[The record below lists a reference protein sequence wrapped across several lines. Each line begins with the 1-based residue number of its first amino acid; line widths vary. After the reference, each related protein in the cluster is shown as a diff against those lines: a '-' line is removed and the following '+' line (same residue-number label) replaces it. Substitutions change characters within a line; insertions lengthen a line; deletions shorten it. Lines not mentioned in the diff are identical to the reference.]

1 MNILKFIS
9 HNSMYFYI
17 AFMLFGALVGYHE
30 KVPVSIKRHNAKLQ
44 TLCLIVLILTIGFEI
59 GSNGEVLLAL
69 RAIGLKAAV
78 ISLLSVLGTVL
89 CINITI
95 GVFRRKG

>member
-17 AFMLFGALVGYHE
+17 VFMLLAPLWVITRVL
-30 KVPVSIKRHNAKLQ
+30 KSIIRHNAKLQ
-44 TLCLIVLILTIGFEI
+44 TLCLVVLFTIGFEI

-69 RAIGLKAAV
+69 RAIGLKA
-78 ISLLSVLGTVL
+78 L
-89 CINITI
+89 
-95 GVFRRKG
+95 

>member
-1 MNILKFIS
+1 MGNEASVSYTHLDVYKRQ
-9 HNSMYFYI
+9 
-17 AFMLFGALVGYHE
+17 
-30 KVPVSIKRHNAKLQ
+30 VPVSIKRHNAKLQ

-89 CINITI
+89 CINT
-95 GVFRRKG
+95 VSYTHLDVYKRQD